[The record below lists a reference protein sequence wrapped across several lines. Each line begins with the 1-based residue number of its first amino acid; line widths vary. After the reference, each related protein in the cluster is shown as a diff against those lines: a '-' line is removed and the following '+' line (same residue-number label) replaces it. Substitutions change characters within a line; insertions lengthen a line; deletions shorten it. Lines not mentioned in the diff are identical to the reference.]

1 MSSITCYRVRVP
13 DGHRLSGFTTR
24 GQPVPILPG
33 EYLAHRVE
41 PKVPWLA
48 VRGMLR
54 FVGADGRDRD
64 IHVPLPDADDLSE
77 ALHVEVEPLLQ

>member
-1 MSSITCYRVRVP
+1 MSGITCYRVTVP
-13 DGHRLSGFTTR
+13 EGRRLSGFTTA

-48 VRGMLR
+48 AGRMLR
-54 FVGADGRDRD
+54 FVGAGGRDRD
-64 IHVPLPDADDLSE
+64 VHVPLPDADNLSQ
-77 ALHVEVEPLLQ
+77 ALRVEVEPVVR

>member
-13 DGHRLSGFTTR
+13 EGRRLSGFTTA
-24 GQPVPILPG
+24 GQRVPILPG

-48 VRGMLR
+48 AGMLR

-64 IHVPLPDADDLSE
+64 VHVPLPEADDLSE
-77 ALHVEVEPLLQ
+77 ALSVEVEPVFQ

>member
-13 DGHRLSGFTTR
+13 EGRRLSGFTTA
-24 GQPVPILPG
+24 GQRVPILPG

-48 VRGMLR
+48 AGHAAIRG
-54 FVGADGRDRD
+54 GRR
-64 IHVPLPDADDLSE
+64 PRSRRSRPPA
-77 ALHVEVEPLLQ
+77 